1 MGAGY
6 IVSARCSVG
15 PTSECVACG
24 CEFYGF
30 PPFGMPICKPC
41 EAEVMEGM
49 ESWDREDD
57 PDPGGD
63 TLG

>member
-1 MGAGY
+1 M
-6 IVSARCSVG
+6 G

-24 CEFYGF
+24 SEFYGF

-49 ESWDREDD
+49 ESWDRDTD
-57 PDPGGD
+57 PDPSGD
-63 TLG
+63 TSE